1 MTHRARFIAAT
12 ILVLAIAPALA
23 GVAQGGQG
31 KPRKPDTARY
41 ILPPGNF
48 GGLPTTPNSTD
59 QLPLYSGLT
68 PLRDDVTKAD
78 INNLFLPEDFKPIGE
93 TEEIDTGEPGL
104 RLLYD
109 EYGIPHVYGDTR
121 YDVAFGAGWATARD
135 RQLLIQLGRGPARAA
150 IADIPNLNA
159 FGLVLS
165 GQQFV
170 PSPETEALVT
180 DQRKLLVDT
189 YGAEGKQIID
199 DARAYADGI
208 NANWEANGINQPPAT
223 VNDVIAVTAFIGS
236 IFGAGGGGEALNGE
250 LLEKLQAELG
260 PGEGMRAW
268 NDVMLAADPEA
279 PTTTDK
285 RFPYR
290 AFTGGP
296 IEGSVTIDPDSI
308 EEIDPT
314 PPAAAAGAT
323 EEGVPGAAPAR
334 KQASNW
340 LLASR
345 GRSDSGN
352 SLAVM
357 GPQLGYFYPEIV
369 QQIDLH
375 GPGIKAQGAAV
386 PGLAM
391 YILVGRT
398 PNYAWSLTSAG
409 HDVRDVYA
417 EKLCEPDGS
426 EPTRDSDHYMFDG
439 NCREFVHFNAG
450 TLNGEPVTY
459 DVSAHGPVFATATI
473 DGEPYA
479 LSRRRSTFGRD
490 GLNLAALKDMT
501 EGDASTP
508 NKFFTA
514 ANKFGFTFNWG
525 YTSRKNNAFFS
536 SGRLPVRPP
545 GLDRRLPTIGTG
557 EYEWTGYLSRNQH
570 PHDISGPR
578 GLLLNWNNQSAPGFM
593 HGDDEPYGSAQRV
606 ELFNQWPGDARITDV
621 VGIMNRAATEDVR
634 SPVWPVVSQ
643 VLHTGTAPTPRDQQV
658 ADLLDAWVADDAPR
672 LDADE
677 DLTFDHAGPE
687 IMDRLWRP
695 IADAVMQPV
704 FGDLLDDLNDVRGLG
719 GQSGHSY
726 VDKDLRTLLGRNV
739 EGPFRLSYCG
749 AGSLADCRDSLWQ
762 AVHDVADQL
771 EAEFGSADPATW
783 LGAAD
788 RTGFAPGVLPNTF
801 PTTNR
806 PTFQQVLELRRRR

>member
-1 MTHRARFIAAT
+1 M
-12 ILVLAIAPALA
+12 
-23 GVAQGGQG
+23 
-31 KPRKPDTARY
+31 
-41 ILPPGNF
+41 
-48 GGLPTTPNSTD
+48 
-59 QLPLYSGLT
+59 
-68 PLRDDVTKAD
+68 
-78 INNLFLPEDFKPIGE
+78 
-93 TEEIDTGEPGL
+93 
-104 RLLYD
+104 
-109 EYGIPHVYGDTR
+109 
-121 YDVAFGAGWATARD
+121 
-135 RQLLIQLGRGPARAA
+135 
-150 IADIPNLNA
+150 
-159 FGLVLS
+159 
-165 GQQFV
+165 
-170 PSPETEALVT
+170 
-180 DQRKLLVDT
+180 
-189 YGAEGKQIID
+189 
-199 DARAYADGI
+199 
-208 NANWEANGINQPPAT
+208 
-223 VNDVIAVTAFIGS
+223 
-236 IFGAGGGGEALNGE
+236 
-250 LLEKLQAELG
+250 
-260 PGEGMRAW
+260 
-268 NDVMLAADPEA
+268 
-279 PTTTDK
+279 
-285 RFPYR
+285 
-290 AFTGGP
+290 
-296 IEGSVTIDPDSI
+296 
-308 EEIDPT
+308 
-314 PPAAAAGAT
+314 
-323 EEGVPGAAPAR
+323 
-334 KQASNW
+334 
-340 LLASR
+340 
-345 GRSDSGN
+345 
-352 SLAVM
+352 
-357 GPQLGYFYPEIV
+357 

-391 YILVGRT
+391 YILIGRT

-450 TLNGEPVTY
+450 TLNGEPLTY

-514 ANKFGFTFNWG
+514 ANKFGFTFNWA
-525 YTSRKNNAFFS
+525 YTSRKKNAFFS

-557 EYEWTGYLSRNQH
+557 DYEWTGYLSRNQH
-570 PHDISGPR
+570 PHDVSGPR

-606 ELFNQWPGDARITDV
+606 ELFNQWPRDARITDV

-658 ADLLDAWVADDAPR
+658 VDLLDAWVADDAPR

-704 FGDLLDDLNDVRGLG
+704 FGDLLDDLNDVRGPRWAVGPLLRGQGPADAARQERRGAVPPLLLRRRLAG
-719 GQSGHSY
+719 GLPRLAVAG
-726 VDKDLRTLLGRNV
+726 RTRRGRRSSRPSSAAPIRRPGSATPIGRASRRGSCRTRSRRPTGRPSSRSSSSSAALTSVQVQVREELLG
-739 EGPFRLSYCG
+739 
-749 AGSLADCRDSLWQ
+749 LAPAPGRHLQ
-762 AVHDVADQL
+762 VDVAPA
-771 EAEFGSADPATW
+771 EAVELVVARDHGLDAGVGEVP
-783 LGAAD
+783 
-788 RTGFAPGVLPNTF
+788 APGLGRVE
-801 PTTNR
+801 
-806 PTFQQVLELRRRR
+806 VLELPDDLPVVEARIADLEPVARRGPGPP